1 MNIVAHNLV
10 AMNALRHF
18 NITGTRKEKVAEK
31 LSSGYR
37 INRAADDAAGL
48 AISEKMRRQIRGLNQ
63 GAQNI
68 QEGIGYFQV
77 ADGALNEVQEM
88 LHRLEELAV
97 KSANGTNSKEDREY
111 IDSEVQQIKEE
122 MDRIFDTTTY
132 NERKIWEVTGTKKL
146 LGTERKRAIT
156 STTSSG
162 SVNVTNATYDKLAVG
177 SYLINADDTGISI
190 SWTSYANENYETEK
204 IDWDTLEANNYSFE
218 MSDYFDSQA
227 APELFDD
234 AGNPLFKKKISFRVQ
249 EGAERQDII
258 ASLNGTSMNSYTNV
272 DLSLRYEDPTG
283 ASKSGAVTAWASD
296 MNYSAAYASKANST
310 NGRDF
315 DAADD
320 DFFEPEGGNGAANL
334 IAFPSESDYL
344 DARDSDETWT
354 FAFELEGVGRVT
366 ATSTKVT
373 YGANERGP
381 EDEGTWWE
389 YYNTTEN
396 GKPVQKVR
404 AISYEI
410 ESGALGDVMNA
421 LTGAALS
428 GSPGVLSE
436 NYGGST
442 NGGGYINIRFEM
454 KADNAFSYGNTSS
467 DDVGYFTL
475 QINVNASD
483 TEQSVLDKINDSLNA
498 DTVLDFYSYSGTS
511 DSASIG
517 SLSPRT
523 VMVDAP
529 IWGGACDFWVQAGPE
544 ANQRID
550 FVYDSLSLLELK
562 LEDTNVMTVDDAND
576 AIDDVKNALRIVSE
590 QRSLFGAYQNR
601 LEHAYKV
608 NQNIEENTQAAESLI
623 RDTDM
628 AAAMMEYAQINILSQ
643 AGQAVLA
650 QANQSNQGILK
661 LLE

>member
-18 NITGTRKEKVAEK
+18 NITGTRKEKVTEK

-77 ADGALNEVQEM
+77 ADGALNEVQDM

-97 KSANGTNSKEDREY
+97 KSANGTNAETDREY
-111 IDSEVQQIKEE
+111 IDGEVQQIKEE
-122 MDRIFDTTTY
+122 MDRIFETTTY
-132 NERKIWEVTGTKKL
+132 NERKIWEVTGAKKL
-146 LGTERKRAIT
+146 LGTERKKAIN
-156 STTSSG
+156 STTG
-162 SVNVTNATYDKLAVG
+162 YTSVTVTNATYDKLAVG
-177 SYLINADDTGISI
+177 SYQIKADDTGLSVA
-190 SWTSYANENYETEK
+190 WTAYSGKNYETK
-204 IDWDTLEANNYSFE
+204 KVDWDTLEANDYAFE
-218 MSDYFDSQA
+218 MSDYIDSQA
-227 APELFDD
+227 DAELFDG
-234 AGNPLFKKKISFRVQ
+234 AGNPLFQKKISFRVQ
-249 EGAERQDII
+249 EGAKRQDII
-258 ASLNGTSMNSYTNV
+258 NSLNGATMSSGPHV
-272 DLSLRYEDPTG
+272 SLSARYEDTTG
-283 ASKSGAVTAWASD
+283 ASKSGDVSVWSSGMEYT
-296 MNYSAAYASKANST
+296 AAYASKANSAD
-310 NGRDF
+310 GRDF

-320 DFFEPEGGNGAANL
+320 DFFEPEGGSGAANL
-334 IAFPSESDYL
+334 ILSPSESDYMN
-344 DARDSDETWT
+344 ARNSSETWT
-354 FAFELEGVGRVT
+354 FAFDLKGVGRVT
-366 ATSTKVT
+366 ATSGEVT

-404 AISYEI
+404 SLSYEI
-410 ESGALGDVMNA
+410 NSGTLGDVMDA

-428 GSPGVLSE
+428 GSPGVLATDK
-436 NYGGST
+436 GGST
-442 NGGGYINIRFEM
+442 DAGGYINIRFEM
-454 KADNAFSYGNTSS
+454 TADTPFSYGNTS
-467 DDVGYFTL
+467 DDKVGYFIL
-475 QINVNASD
+475 RINVDASD
-483 TEQSVLDKINDSLNA
+483 TEQSVLDKINDTLNA
-498 DTVLDFYSYSGTS
+498 NTILDVYASSGTS
-511 DSASIG
+511 DSAGIG
-517 SLSPRT
+517 SLSTRT
-523 VMVDAP
+523 IMVDAP

-550 FVYDSLSLLELK
+550 FTYDSLSLLALGM
-562 LEDTNVMTVDDAND
+562 EDTNVLTVDDANES
-576 AIDDVKNALRIVSE
+576 IDTVKEALRTVSE

-601 LEHAYKV
+601 LEHAYNINK
-608 NQNIEENTQAAESLI
+608 NIEENTQAAESLI
-623 RDTDM
+623 RDADM
-628 AAAMMEYAQINILSQ
+628 ASEMMEYAQLNILSQ